1 MSMVQQLMEQP
12 KHRNSLGYV
21 IMQRGIG
28 VGSEDAMIVWGIKP
42 DGTRLFIDEARRGG
56 AEHLKCE
63 CGADLIARKGNVRA
77 HHFAHASGAAQ
88 GCKEAHLHALSKY
101 AADALKRL
109 SKVRIPRIPGKAQIT
124 VFAEAIPEV
133 FGDFA
138 GVRIVRGSGEIR
150 RELCILFTIKRAKS
164 PPCKGRFEQEG
175 ISAMAVDLSP
185 FRNSPD
191 GRIANAIAF
200 AADRSWLYN
209 SRNPAVETAL
219 PNDPGRRSELSR
231 LTRGHKGRRPP
242 PLHVPDV
249 ESLAAAAGDQ
259 AASGMDPTRPGS
271 SDNQV
276 DWSSLSPAEL
286 KKRLFGDRFGD

>member
-1 MSMVQQLMEQP
+1 MSKVQQLIEQP

-28 VGSEDAMIVWGIKP
+28 VGAEDAMIVWGIKP
-42 DGTRLFIDEARRGG
+42 DGTRLFIDEARRGR
-56 AEHLKCE
+56 ADHLRCE
-63 CGADLIARKGNVRA
+63 CGADLIARKGDVRA

-88 GCKEAHLHALSKY
+88 CCKEAHLHALSKF

-109 SKVRIPRIPGKAQIT
+109 SKVRIPRIPGKPEIT
-124 VFAEAIPEV
+124 GLADAIPEV
-133 FGDFA
+133 FGDFG
-138 GVRIVRGSGEIR
+138 GVRIVRGSGDVR
-150 RELCILFTIKRAKS
+150 RELCILLAIKRAKC
-164 PPCKGRFEQEG
+164 PPGKERFEQAG
-175 ISAMAVDLSP
+175 ISAMVVDLSQ

-191 GRIANAIAF
+191 GRIADAIAF

-209 SRNPAVETAL
+209 SRNPESKAISHT
-219 PNDPGRRSELSR
+219 DPGGPPKSSRR
-231 LTRGHKGRRPP
+231 TRGHSRGSPP
-242 PLHVPDV
+242 TLHVPDV

-259 AASGMDPTRPGS
+259 AASSMDQTRPGS

>member
-1 MSMVQQLMEQP
+1 MEQP
-12 KHRNSLGYV
+12 NHRNSLGYV

-28 VGSEDAMIVWGIKP
+28 VGPEDAMIVWGIKP
-42 DGTRLFIDEARRGG
+42 DGTRLFIDQARRGG
-56 AEHLKCE
+56 VDHLKCE
-63 CGADLIARKGNVRA
+63 CGADLIARKGDVRA

-88 GCKEAHLHALSKY
+88 RCKEAHLNALSKF

-138 GVRIVRGSGEIR
+138 GVRIVRGSGDIR

-164 PPCKGRFEQEG
+164 PPCKERFEQAG
-175 ISAMAVDLSP
+175 ISAMSVDLSP

-191 GRIANAIAF
+191 GRIADAIAF

-209 SRNPAVETAL
+209 SRNPAAETAL
-219 PNDPGRRSELSR
+219 PNDPGRRSEFSC
-231 LTRGHKGRRPP
+231 LTQGHEGDRPY
-242 PLHVPDV
+242 PLHLSDV
-249 ESLAAAAGDQ
+249 EKLAAAARKQ
-259 AASGMDPTRPGS
+259 AASTMNQTRPGS
-271 SDNQV
+271 GDNQV

-286 KKRLFGDRFGD
+286 KRRLFGDRFGD